1 MWGEAGRGK
10 EGGRRAP
17 SFVLSVAWVVTILGV
32 LVTYAVWGFDSR
44 QEQASSSTSTTTTTT
59 SSRGET
65 YYDNGYFDD
74 GGGYDDRAVQDADDY
89 YDANYYGYDDGAN
102 RRLVH
107 SHEWRVPVEGAS
119 SPGGGPSNVP
129 ILTSSS
135 ARHIMKMRDYKEH
148 VLDPAIDAARRA
160 YLSLMSQF
168 DADEYH
174 PRSLEEEPAGSSSAQ
189 QVIPKDDGQQ
199 VRTILI
205 VVFLLMLGIIGRR
218 RRMRTRFAI
227 LRAGAGRP
235 PRCCFWRV
243 VV

>member
-1 MWGEAGRGK
+1 
-10 EGGRRAP
+10 
-17 SFVLSVAWVVTILGV
+17 
-32 LVTYAVWGFDSR
+32 
-44 QEQASSSTSTTTTTT
+44 
-59 SSRGET
+59 
-65 YYDNGYFDD
+65 
-74 GGGYDDRAVQDADDY
+74 
-89 YDANYYGYDDGAN
+89 
-102 RRLVH
+102 
-107 SHEWRVPVEGAS
+107 
-119 SPGGGPSNVP
+119 
-129 ILTSSS
+129 
-135 ARHIMKMRDYKEH
+135 MKMRDYKEH

-227 LRAGAGRP
+227 LRAQAQDDHLA
-235 PRCCFWRV
+235 V
-243 VV
+243 VFGGLLCRGIV